1 MSHNVAIQWLNGTK
15 TYMVSPTC
23 LYCLRDLKVE
33 SKCKGG
39 DLLNIQKPLTHVAL
53 AGHLVHIDD
62 SANHTLALGQGQK
75 GALEVKVPTVFGRTA
90 VLIFLVTAQTV
101 CVMRIMYLLHL
112 Y

>member
-1 MSHNVAIQWLNGTK
+1 
-15 TYMVSPTC
+15 MVSTTC

-33 SKCKGG
+33 SKYKGG
-39 DLLNIQKPLTHVAL
+39 TLLNIQQSLTHVAL

-62 SANHTLALGQGQK
+62 SVDQTLAPGKGQK
-75 GALEVKVPTVFGRTA
+75 GALEVIVSRVLVRTA
-90 VLIFLVTAQTV
+90 VLIFLVTAQAV